1 MLEQIGN
8 TLTFYAFYTASK
20 VGKTGLTVT
29 VNVRRGTTSVVT
41 GGSATEIGD
50 GLYAYTLAS
59 GSVTAENEYTA
70 VFKTSDTSVD
80 QQDIPALWAVG
91 RAGIEDLDAAIST
104 RLASSSY
111 SAPPNAASVADAIWD
126 EAISGHLT
134 VGSTGAQ
141 LNAAGASGDPWAT
154 DLTIGGYS
162 GDQAG
167 KYLSDARNKTQ
178 LITAE
183 NVAFTNPTNPITG
196 DLAIVRGDDYTAATG
211 RALPEWSSDD
221 WTPFD
226 LTTAQSVTF
235 KARTRYSESAF
246 EQVATVLSA
255 TQVRVEFTSAQ
266 TGAFAAGRDVYS
278 FDLEAVLAGGEI
290 VTLAQGMISVI
301 EDVE

>member
-1 MLEQIGN
+1 MLEQIGSA
-8 TLTFYAFYTASK
+8 LTFYAFYTASK

-29 VNVRRGTTSVVT
+29 VNLRRGTTSVVT

-59 GSVTAENEYTA
+59 GSVTTENEYTA

-80 QQDIPALWAVG
+80 QRDIPALWAVG

-104 RLASSSY
+104 RLASGSY
-111 SAPPNAASVADAIWD
+111 SAPPSAASVADAVWD
-126 EAISGHLT
+126 EAVSGHVT
-134 VGSTGAQ
+134 AGSTGAQ
-141 LNAAGASGDPWAT
+141 LNAAGAGGDPWAT
-154 DLTIGGYS
+154 DLTVGGYS

-167 KYLSDARNKTQ
+167 KYLSDARDKTL

-183 NVAFTNPTNPITG
+183 NVAFTMPTSPIAG
-196 DLAIVRGDDYTAATG
+196 DLEIVRGDDYTAATG

-221 WTPFD
+221 WTPFS

-235 KARTRYSESAF
+235 KARTRYSATAF
-246 EQVATVLSA
+246 EQAAAVLSD
-255 TQVRVEFTSAQ
+255 TQVRVEFTAAQ
-266 TGAFAAGRDVYS
+266 TGAFAAGRDAYH

-290 VTLAQGMISVI
+290 VTLAQGAMTVI
-301 EDVE
+301 EDVG

>member
-8 TLTFYAFYTASK
+8 ALTFYAFYTASK

-50 GLYAYTLAS
+50 GLYAYTLTS
-59 GSVTAENEYTA
+59 GSVTSENEYTA

-80 QQDIPALWAVG
+80 QRDLPALWAIG
-91 RAGIEDLDAAIST
+91 KAGIEDLDAAIST
-104 RLASSSY
+104 RLAGASY
-111 SAPPNAASVADAIWD
+111 SAPPSAASVADAVWD
-126 EAISGHLT
+126 EAISGHTT

-141 LNAAGASGDPWAT
+141 LSAAGAGGDPWAT
-154 DLTIGGYS
+154 DIAGGYS

-167 KYLSDARNKTQ
+167 KYLRDARDKTL

-183 NVAFTNPTNPITG
+183 NVAFTNPTSPITG
-196 DLAIVRGDDYTAATG
+196 DLEIVRGDDYTAATG

-221 WTPFD
+221 WTPFS
-226 LTTAQSVTF
+226 LTTALSVTF
-235 KARTRYSESAF
+235 KARTRYSDSAF
-246 EQVATVLSA
+246 EQAAVVLA
-255 TQVRVEFTSAQ
+255 DTQVRVEFTAAQ
-266 TGAFAAGRDVYS
+266 TSALAVGRDAYS

-290 VTLAQGMISVI
+290 VTLAQGRMTVI
-301 EDVE
+301 EDVG